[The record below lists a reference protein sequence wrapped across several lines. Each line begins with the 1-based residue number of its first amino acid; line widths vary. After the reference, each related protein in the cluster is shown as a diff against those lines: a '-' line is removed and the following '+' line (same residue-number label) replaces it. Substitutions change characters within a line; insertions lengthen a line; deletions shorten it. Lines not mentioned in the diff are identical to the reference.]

1 MSQALPL
8 YHSVPY
14 PSLIPLR
21 TELDG
26 RPPPWKSD
34 HARDILI
41 AGSFGHRVNMGE
53 FPVLLRER
61 LSRRCSDANASCTVV
76 STQAGM
82 ATIAGVFW
90 RAQFCLQP
98 GGDTVSRKSIL
109 DALLLGCIPVLFH
122 VGQRMQVQGPILPA
136 VCHASRATPLSYL
149 QWPWHWREWVNDATV
164 LFDADDV
171 LSGRL
176 DVPEALR
183 AVPAARVAQMRA
195 TIARYAHRMQYSAVD
210 SQALRESGALPANE
224 EDAFGRLLQGVWQ
237 LSRAPSNQAK
247 GRLRQAR
254 AAAAAARGASGH
266 AHAHDAQHEEGCRCS
281 LQASGGPGRRR
292 ERQAQGTDV
301 IR

>member
-122 VGQRMQVQGPILPA
+122 VGQR
-136 VCHASRATPLSYL
+136 L